1 MIKLIVSLGNP
12 DIQYKHTRHNIAWQ
26 FIECLP
32 FHHELNWKN
41 KFKGQYSF
49 ISLHSKKLYLLKPLT
64 YMNLSGES
72 VILTMDFFKI
82 QPEELLIIHDELEL
96 PFGFISLK
104 NGGGLGGHNGL
115 RSIESSIGTR
125 DFKRMRLGI
134 SKPFHGNITPYVLG
148 GFSIEEKISLP
159 SFLEKSAGILLKAVE
174 SEDFNNMTKKYRK
187 YNTIPNIK

>member
-1 MIKLIVSLGNP
+1 ME
-12 DIQYKHTRHNIAWQ
+12 Y
-26 FIECLP
+26 LP

-49 ISLHSKKLYLLKPLT
+49 ISLHSKKLYFLKPLT

-82 QPEELLIIHDELEL
+82 QAEELLIIHDELEL

-115 RSIESSIGTR
+115 RYIESSIGTR

-134 SKPFHGNITPYVLG
+134 SKPSHSNITPYVLSD
-148 GFSIEEKISLP
+148 FSTEEKISLP
-159 SFLEKSAGILLKAVE
+159 SFLEKSAEIVSKTLE
-174 SEDFNNMTKKYRK
+174 SEDFDNMIKKYRK
-187 YNTIPNIK
+187 YNTIPNIE

>member
-1 MIKLIVSLGNP
+1 
-12 DIQYKHTRHNIAWQ
+12 
-26 FIECLP
+26 
-32 FHHELNWKN
+32 
-41 KFKGQYSF
+41 
-49 ISLHSKKLYLLKPLT
+49 
-64 YMNLSGES
+64 MNLSGEG

-125 DFKRMRLGI
+125 NFKRMRLGI

-148 GFSIEEKISLP
+148 GFSIEEKTFLP
-159 SFLEKSAGILLKAVE
+159 SFLEKSAEILSKTVE
-174 SEDFNNMTKKYRK
+174 SEDFNNMIKKYRK